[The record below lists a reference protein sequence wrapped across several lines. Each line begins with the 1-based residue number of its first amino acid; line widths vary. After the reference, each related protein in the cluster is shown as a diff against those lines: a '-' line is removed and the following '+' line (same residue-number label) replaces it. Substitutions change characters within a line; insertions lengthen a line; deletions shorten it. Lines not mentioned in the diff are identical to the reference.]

1 MASPNQRPSLMGG
14 LIWTSLG
21 ILFLLKAFS
30 IGPNFWSMAARYWPI
45 LLILLGLGKIIDYF
59 RQKEGVSLRVG
70 EVVGVIFLIL
80 LGAFF
85 TRLSNSRL
93 PEMFG
98 HIPWHI
104 RGVDVGRIG
113 EWQGTSFTFNQEAS
127 YPITALMPLR
137 VENSYG
143 GVIVSPGSDSEIR
156 VRLRKVVYKDDEAQA
171 KQIANEILLEGG
183 PSRVAAPGA
192 PKDESF
198 TVKTNRD
205 SLSNKD
211 HRFRT
216 EMEVFVPRKTQLVV
230 RNTFGEIKVT
240 DLEGKLDLSTSHRPL
255 EVRDCSAEVV
265 ASSRYGDVRLMNLK
279 GNIQVDARGKVYL
292 EGIKGDVNVRNE
304 YASVEI
310 LDVDGK
316 VSVSNSESSVSV
328 SKILKPVVID
338 ARGSQI
344 TARHLEDTLKVTTS
358 HRRVEIV
365 DVKSS
370 VSLDTRYCTVSL
382 QDIKGNVEAQSNS
395 DRITGKNLEG
405 SLKILAQGSG
415 VRMNTI
421 TGPIDIETSFKD
433 VIVNEFA
440 GACKITNEHADVK
453 LSSWGRLNGDVTVKN
468 RTGDIEVFLAENSGF
483 QIDATA
489 RNGKV
494 DSDFPGVST
503 DVSGDSGSL
512 KGKVN
517 MGGPKVFLETDY
529 SNIRI
534 RAGRAE
540 QDERQKR
547 SREGRRNSSN

>member
-1 MASPNQRPSLMGG
+1 MASGNRRPSLMGG
-14 LIWTSLG
+14 LIWTGLG
-21 ILFLLKAFS
+21 ILFLLRAYS
-30 IGPNFWSMAARYWPI
+30 IGPNFWSLAARYWPI

-59 RQKEGVSLRVG
+59 RQKEGVSLRAG
-70 EVVGVIFLIL
+70 EVVGVFFLIL

-85 TRLSNSRL
+85 TRLSNTRF
-93 PEMFG
+93 PEIFG
-98 HIPWHI
+98 RIPIHIG
-104 RGVDVGRIG
+104 GVDVEIAD
-113 EWQGTSFTFNQEAS
+113 WQGTSFTFNQEAS
-127 YPITALMPLR
+127 YPIASAMLLR

-143 GVIVSPGSDSEIR
+143 GVVVSPGSDREIR
-156 VRLRKVVYKDDEAQA
+156 IRLRKVVYKDDEAQA
-171 KQIANEILLEGG
+171 KQIADEILLEGG
-183 PSRVAAPGA
+183 PSRMAAPGA
-192 PKDESF
+192 PKEESF
-198 TVKTNRD
+198 IVKTNRD

-211 HRFRT
+211 YRFRT

-230 RNTFGEIKVT
+230 RNTFGEVKVS
-240 DLEGKLDLSTSHRPL
+240 DLEGKLDLSTSHKPL

-265 ASSRYGDVRLMNLK
+265 ASSRYGEVRLMNLK

-304 YASVEI
+304 YAAVEI
-310 LDVDGK
+310 VDVDGK
-316 VSVSNSESSVSV
+316 VSVSNTESSVSV
-328 SKILKPVVID
+328 SKVLKPVVIE

-344 TARHLEDTLKVTTS
+344 TARHLDDTLKVSTS

-365 DVKSS
+365 DIKSG
-370 VSLDTRYCTVSL
+370 VTLDTRYCTVSL
-382 QDIKGNVEAQSNS
+382 QDVKGNVEAQSNS
-395 DRITGKNLEG
+395 DKITAKNLEG

-415 VRMNTI
+415 VRLNNI
-421 TGPIDIETSFKD
+421 TGPVDIETSFKD

-453 LSSWGRLNGDVTVKN
+453 LTSWGRLNGDLTVKN

-489 RNGKV
+489 RNGRV
-494 DSDFPGVST
+494 DSDFPGLST
-503 DVSGDSGSL
+503 EVSGDSGSL

-517 MGGPKVFLETDY
+517 VGGPKVFLETEY

-540 QDERQKR
+540 QDEMPKR
-547 SREGRRNSSN
+547 SKERRRNSSN